1 MNMNE
6 QLEKKSEESL
16 IEKEASE
23 VNATEENVLSSVEA
37 GMDMP
42 TEFMPLKATN
52 PNIVEE
58 LIRQYRL
65 NEAKPNQN
73 LTTFCTTQMEPQ
85 ATRLIT
91 EALNTNAIDKS
102 EYPKTA

>member
-1 MNMNE
+1 MNE
-6 QLEKKSEESL
+6 QVEKKPEELLIEKEASEV

-42 TEFMPLKATN
+42 TEFMPFKATN
-52 PNIVEE
+52 PNIAEE

-73 LTTFCTTQMEPQ
+73 LTT
-85 ATRLIT
+85 
-91 EALNTNAIDKS
+91 
-102 EYPKTA
+102 